1 MRLPPVEARSCRG
14 PLPWPLG
21 TAVSNVC
28 RKLAAGSAARWCWV
42 PIVRSPSCRTCSEGR
57 SGGAGQ
63 HRCYV
68 VYEGSFHRSLIARP
82 RVVFESL
89 VLEQSMLYDSTMI

>member
-1 MRLPPVEARSCRG
+1 M
-14 PLPWPLG
+14 
-21 TAVSNVC
+21 
-28 RKLAAGSAARWCWV
+28 
-42 PIVRSPSCRTCSEGR
+42 PIVRSPSCRVSDAQRAVAE
-57 SGGAGQ
+57 AQ
-63 HRCYV
+63 ANIVVNV